1 MSRKS
6 LLLLPHSTPVRE
18 STSKVGKGLYSSFWI
33 QPFRGR
39 VFHPVAS
46 RGIPATSAFFSRLI
60 ASEVVLLEENALGV
74 LDWAITLRLWNMK
87 RLMFCVGFAT
97 AKIKPIFLMPRAL

>member
-1 MSRKS
+1 
-6 LLLLPHSTPVRE
+6 VRE

-60 ASEVVLLEENALGV
+60 ASEVVLLEENAAWRARLGDYSAALEYETSHV
-74 LDWAITLRLWNMK
+74 LRRIRNGED
-87 RLMFCVGFAT
+87 
-97 AKIKPIFLMPRAL
+97 KPIFLRHPFDEESARY